1 MKRSRFLCENCGV
14 EVKPNARICKSCGR
28 FFSAVRCPRCLY
40 TDEAGVFV
48 YGCPKCGYAGSGE
61 ALGVGSAADPGEW
74 EVLGD
79 AESVGVKRGH
89 GRLFLRSEVPG
100 WVYYLAA
107 GILTA
112 VFFAL
117 VFVYLNL

>member
-48 YGCPKCGYAGSGE
+48 YGCPKCGYAGSDE
-61 ALGVGSAADPGEW
+61 ALSVGSAAGLTGW

-79 AESVGVKRGH
+79 AEETGARHRPRRFFG
-89 GRLFLRSEVPG
+89 GPEIPG

-112 VFFAL
+112 VFIAL
-117 VFVYLNL
+117 VIVYLNL